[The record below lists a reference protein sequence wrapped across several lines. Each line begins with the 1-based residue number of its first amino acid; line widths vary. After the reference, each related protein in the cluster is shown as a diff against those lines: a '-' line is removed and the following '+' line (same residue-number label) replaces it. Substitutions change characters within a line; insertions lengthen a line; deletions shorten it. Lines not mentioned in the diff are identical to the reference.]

1 MLQRVRTPT
10 LSVVGFLLA
19 LGSPPGSAS
28 ALPLPH
34 APSALAS
41 VLQQNPAPVDLLER
55 LRADPRVEE
64 ALRRIEESD
73 EQTMAALRELTEIP
87 APPFMED
94 ERGGRFL
101 EMLRAVGVDSAW
113 VDAEGNVLGL
123 RRGSGGGEVLA
134 LTGHLDTVFPEGTD
148 VTIRQRG
155 DTLFAPGVADDTRG
169 LATILTVLRVMNEAD
184 IRTEGDL
191 LVVGTVGEEGLGDL
205 RGVKHLFRED
215 GPRIDAF
222 VSIDG
227 TSDDRI
233 VHEALGSHRYRVTV
247 EGPGGHSWGAFGLP
261 NPAHALGSA
270 IRAFDLAADAFTRT
284 GARTSYNVGR
294 IGGGTSVNS
303 IPFEAWMEIDMR
315 SEVQA
320 RLLQVDSVFQHAL
333 RRSIASYNA
342 ARREG
347 PPLEL
352 RIEMIGNRPS
362 GSIAVDDPLIQRA
375 AAATRAF
382 GMEPRMTR
390 SSGQLTR

>member
-1 MLQRVRTPT
+1 
-10 LSVVGFLLA
+10 
-19 LGSPPGSAS
+19 
-28 ALPLPH
+28 
-34 APSALAS
+34 
-41 VLQQNPAPVDLLER
+41 
-55 LRADPRVEE
+55 
-64 ALRRIEESD
+64 
-73 EQTMAALRELTEIP
+73 
-87 APPFMED
+87 
-94 ERGGRFL
+94 
-101 EMLRAVGVDSAW
+101 
-113 VDAEGNVLGL
+113 
-123 RRGSGGGEVLA
+123 
-134 LTGHLDTVFPEGTD
+134 
-148 VTIRQRG
+148 
-155 DTLFAPGVADDTRG
+155 
-169 LATILTVLRVMNEAD
+169 MNEAD

-362 GSIAVDDPLIQRA
+362 GSIAVDEPLIQRA

-390 SSGQLTR
+390 SSTDANIPISMGIPAFTTGGGGDSGGAHSPEEWYVNQDGPRGIQRVLLITVAQLGLASATE